1 MKSVSGNVN
10 IRERRKE
17 SDLNSR
23 WQKLVLKIDG
33 GLESSSIKD

>member
-1 MKSVSGNVN
+1 MKSVAGNVN
-10 IRERRKE
+10 IRGKRKE

-23 WQKLVLKIDG
+23 WQELVLRIER